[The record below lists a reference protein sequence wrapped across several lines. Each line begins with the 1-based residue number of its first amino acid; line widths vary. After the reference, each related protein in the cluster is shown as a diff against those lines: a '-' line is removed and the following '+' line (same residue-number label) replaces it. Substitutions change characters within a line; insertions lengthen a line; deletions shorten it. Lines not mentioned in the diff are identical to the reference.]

1 MPNRKTPH
9 PATLATLALAAATTL
24 AVGARAETH
33 RLEPTAA
40 NVLFGRYD
48 AIAKPALRI
57 RDGDTVEVHTLIT
70 NTPTGL
76 ERAGVK
82 PEDVEPALRDVYA
95 NVPAADRGPGGH
107 VLTGPI
113 YVEGAEPGDVLE
125 VRIER
130 IDLAIPYSY
139 NSFRYGAGLLT
150 DDFPYGRTKIV
161 PLDRLAMTAAF
172 APGVTVP
179 LRPFFGS
186 MGTAPPPAVGRLD
199 SAPPTD
205 LHGGNLDDRALVAG
219 TTLYLP
225 VNVPG
230 ALFLVGDGH
239 AAQGD
244 GEVDIT
250 ALETSLRGRLT
261 FRVRK
266 DVRFPVPAAET
277 PTHYVAM
284 GFDDDLAHAVR
295 KAVRNAVAMT
305 QAVSGLSRDDS
316 YMLTSVAG
324 DVAVTEIVD
333 RNKGA
338 HVMIP
343 KALFT
348 RR

>member
-1 MPNRKTPH
+1 MAKLPTPLVTH
-9 PATLATLALAAATTL
+9 ARAAALLATALAAGA
-24 AVGARAETH
+24 ARAETH
-33 RLEPTAA
+33 RLEPSAA

-48 AIAKPALRI
+48 AQAKPALRI
-57 RDGDTVEVHTLIT
+57 RSGDTVEVHTLIT
-70 NTPTGL
+70 NTPAGL

-82 PEDVEPALRDVYA
+82 PADVEAELRDVYA
-95 NVPAADRGPGGH
+95 NVPTADRGPGGH

-161 PLDRLAMTAAF
+161 PLDRKSMTAAF

-199 SAPPTD
+199 SAPPTG
-205 LHGGNLDDRALVAG
+205 LHGGNLDDKALTAG

-266 DVRFPVPAAET
+266 DVRFPTPAAET

-295 KAVRNAVAMT
+295 KAVRNGVSMI
-305 QAVSGLSRDDS
+305 QAVSGLSKDDS
-316 YMLTSVAG
+316 YMLSSVAG
-324 DVAVTEIVD
+324 DVAVTEVVD

-348 RR
+348 KR